1 MGLVACQ
8 AAYRSCGDWVDRL
21 VAYLGG
27 NLNLMRETFRAR
39 MPRVELVEPEG
50 TYLPWVNFS
59 KLNLSAS
66 ELDRFIIDRAKLW
79 LDSGPIFGAGG
90 AGFQRFNV
98 AVPRV
103 TLKQALAQL
112 ENALK

>member
-1 MGLVACQ
+1 
-8 AAYRSCGDWVDRL
+8 
-21 VAYLGG
+21 
-27 NLNLMRETFRAR
+27 
-39 MPRVELVEPEG
+39 MPQIDLVEPEG

-59 KLNLSAS
+59 KLNLSTS

-79 LDSGPIFGAGG
+79 LDGGSIFGAGG

-98 AVPRV
+98 AVPRA
-103 TLKQALAQL
+103 TLQQALNQL